1 MFYRPETPGQKA
13 LRIHENDPEAVAWRR
28 ASQDVAAQA
37 QAEIMAL
44 FAAGP
49 VTAADAVALSDRLN
63 QDRERQVNEL
73 LAQRGIDWAAYLAR
87 IARTRD
93 LVKRGRR

>member
-1 MFYRPETPGQKA
+1 MFYRPETPGRKA
-13 LRIHENDPEAVAWRR
+13 LRIHENDPEAVAWRL
-28 ASQDVAAQA
+28 ASQEVAEQDG
-37 QAEIMAL
+37 AEITAL

-49 VTAADAVALSDRLN
+49 VTAADAAALSDR
-63 QDRERQVNEL
+63 QAREREHKIAAI
-73 LAQRGIDWAAYLAR
+73 LAQRGIDVAAYLAR